1 METRCNP
8 VVNFASLLSPAILC
22 LALISTCAGQKA
34 VIYSPSPCD
43 IKCEEITDPLCH
55 FATYTYTGF
64 PNLLGHT
71 SQGYIQ
77 QYDHLIQVLDHCYNQ
92 SMEFLCGVLTPHCV
106 EDHGL
111 MLPARKMCE
120 DFHKGCDEFLEEAGS
135 FLIDCKD
142 LPEEP
147 DAPAVC
153 IHFPTQAPGPIPDIV
168 TEAPYKC
175 NGAVSSYSMLL
186 LLSSFI
192 VLTFQYFLGNRL

>member
-1 METRCNP
+1 MESRPKP
-8 VVNFASLLSPAILC
+8 VVNFARLFCLAVLC
-22 LALISTCAGQKA
+22 LALISTCTGQKP

-77 QYDHLIQVLDHCYNQ
+77 QYDHLIEVLTHCYDNAL
-92 SMEFLCGVLTPHCV
+92 EFLCGILTPHCV

-111 MLPARKMCE
+111 MLPTRQMCE
-120 DFHKGCDEFLEEAGS
+120 DFHKGCDEFLEEAVT

-153 IHFPTQAPGPIPDIV
+153 IHFPTQAPGPMPVLFTEEPD
-168 TEAPYKC
+168 KC
-175 NGAVSSYSMLL
+175 KGAVSSYSLL
-186 LLSSFI
+186 LLVSSFI
-192 VLTFQYFLGNRL
+192 FFTFQHFL